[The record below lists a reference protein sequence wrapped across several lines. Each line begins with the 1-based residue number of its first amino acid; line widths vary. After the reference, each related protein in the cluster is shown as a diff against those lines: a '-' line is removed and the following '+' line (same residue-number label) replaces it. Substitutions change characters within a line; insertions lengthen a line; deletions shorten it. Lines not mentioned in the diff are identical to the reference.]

1 MTNMSDKTF
10 HRMAQ
15 AAQRA
20 AAAAR
25 ERSLSFPV
33 PGATEIDGIVMAD
46 DAWID
51 MAGQERFEAAIAS
64 RADVRLFAHA
74 DCPAKLDAWWR
85 GGDGKVCPFCGEAG

>member
-1 MTNMSDKTF
+1 MSGKTF

-20 AAAAR
+20 NECPR

-46 DAWID
+46 HVWESV
-51 MAGQERFEAAIAS
+51 AGPEAFAQAIAE
-64 RADVRLFAHA
+64 RADVRMFAHA
-74 DCPAKLDAWWR
+74 DCPAKIDAWWR
-85 GGDGKVCPFCGEAG
+85 GGDGKTCPFCGEAG